1 MTPRRT
7 IANEL
12 TKEMIVEVASQQ
24 FQTKGYQHV
33 SMRSLAKE
41 LQCSHG
47 ALYYHFNN
55 KAELFFEV
63 VSRYFEKLND
73 LIKKVQ
79 AKSVKNE
86 EKLIELLLCY
96 LEFGLHYQVHY
107 EFMFMIKDPAID
119 ALSKRAA
126 NQSYDLFAKAL
137 GSFSN
142 NDASIGDVYSTF
154 VSLHGFVAHYIHRVN
169 NFPEVEEAAKKHV
182 QFLTKAI
189 LS

>member
-7 IANEL
+7 TVNEL
-12 TKEMIVEVASQQ
+12 TKEMIIEVANQQ

-55 KAELFFEV
+55 KAELFYEV
-63 VSRYFEKLND
+63 VSRYFELLNGM
-73 LIKKVQ
+73 IKTVHTKPIR
-79 AKSVKNE
+79 NE
-86 EKLIELLLCY
+86 EKLIELLFSY
-96 LEFGLHYQVHY
+96 LKFGLHYQVHY

-126 NQSYDLFAKAL
+126 NESYALFSEAL
-137 GSFSN
+137 GNFSN
-142 NDASIGDVYSTF
+142 NVASIGDVYSTF

-169 NFPEVEEAAKKHV
+169 DFTEVEEAAKKHV